1 MAVEGVK
8 IFLVQDTRLGAVK
21 KVVIITCAAL
31 VAGMIGGCGRIA
43 ISGDFEAPFEQEGI
57 LMPQSTRS
65 YVLASPPG
73 SHLTVDIGID
83 FEESELKA
91 DRMVLTVGTG
101 GDLREGQHVP
111 GSQTRRIVCGV
122 KITDQGVPVD
132 VKNLNA
138 ISSAQFSLRVWKSPR
153 LCHPR
158 RYVPS
163 SVLVKNTSGTTPT
176 RL

>member
-1 MAVEGVK
+1 MYATVRTVRK
-8 IFLVQDTRLGAVK
+8 LVLIAG
-21 KVVIITCAAL
+21 AAL
-31 VAGMIGGCGRIA
+31 VAFAIVGCGRIA

-57 LMPQSTRS
+57 LMPKTTRS

-73 SHLTVDIGID
+73 SRLTVDVGID
-83 FEESELKA
+83 FEESEHKA

-101 GDLREGQHVP
+101 VDLREGELVR

-122 KITDQGVPVD
+122 KLTDQGVPVD
-132 VKNLNA
+132 VKNLNTLR
-138 ISSAQFSLRVWKSPR
+138 SANFSLRVWKSPR
-153 LCHPR
+153 LCQPR

-163 SVLVKNTSGTTPT
+163 SVLVRRGRPATPR

>member
-1 MAVEGVK
+1 MYASVRTVRK
-8 IFLVQDTRLGAVK
+8 LVLIAF
-21 KVVIITCAAL
+21 AAL
-31 VAGMIGGCGRIA
+31 VVFAIGGCGRIA

-57 LMPQSTRS
+57 LMPKTTRS

-73 SHLTVDIGID
+73 SRLTVDVGID

-101 GDLREGQHVP
+101 EDLREGELVR

-122 KITDQGVPVD
+122 KLTDQGVPVD
-132 VKNLNA
+132 VKNLNTLR
-138 ISSAQFSLRVWKSPR
+138 SAQFSLRVWKSPR
-153 LCHPR
+153 LCQPR

-163 SVLVKNTSGTTPT
+163 SVLVRRARTSAS
-176 RL
+176 RHL

>member
-1 MAVEGVK
+1 MYAKVQTMRQV
-8 IFLVQDTRLGAVK
+8 LVM
-21 KVVIITCAAL
+21 TCAAM
-31 VAGMIGGCGRIA
+31 VACISGGCRRIA
-43 ISGDFEAPFEQEGI
+43 ISGDFEAPFEREGI

-73 SHLTVDIGID
+73 SRLTVDVGID

-91 DRMVLTVGTG
+91 DRMALTVGTG
-101 GDLREGQHVP
+101 EGLRQGEHVP

-122 KITDQGVPVD
+122 PLTDRGVPVD

-138 ISSAQFSLRVWKSPR
+138 LSSARFSLRVWKSPR
-153 LCHPR
+153 LCQSR

-163 SVLVKNTSGTTPT
+163 SVLVQRPGRAAP
-176 RL
+176 RHF

>member
-1 MAVEGVK
+1 MYASVRIVRK
-8 IFLVQDTRLGAVK
+8 L
-21 KVVIITCAAL
+21 VIIGCVAVLACAL
-31 VAGMIGGCGRIA
+31 GGCRRIA

-73 SHLTVDIGID
+73 SRLTVDIGID

-91 DRMVLTVGTG
+91 DRMVLTVGSG
-101 GDLREGQHVP
+101 EDLREGQHVP

-153 LCHPR
+153 LCQSR

-163 SVLVKNTSGTTPT
+163 SVLVKHTSGRTPS

>member
-1 MAVEGVK
+1 MYAN
-8 IFLVQDTRLGAVK
+8 LCAVK
-21 KVVIITCAAL
+21 KLVVIACAAL
-31 VAGMIGGCGRIA
+31 LASASGGCGRIA
-43 ISGDFEAPFEQEGI
+43 ISGDFEAPFEREGI

-73 SHLTVDIGID
+73 SRLTVDIGID

-101 GDLREGQHVP
+101 TALREGQLVP

-163 SVLVKNTSGTTPT
+163 SVLVKADRPASPR